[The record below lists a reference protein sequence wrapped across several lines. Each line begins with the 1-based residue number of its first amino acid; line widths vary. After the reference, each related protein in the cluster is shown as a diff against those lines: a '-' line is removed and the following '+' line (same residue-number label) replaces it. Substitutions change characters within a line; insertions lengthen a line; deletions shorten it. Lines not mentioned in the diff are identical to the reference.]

1 MIFNGELV
9 DGPSITLFTAP
20 RPFVGTV
27 GERQALAIRSWL
39 GLSPDISVV
48 LFSQDSTVFSFAELL
63 SHRVSVEPNIDFTY
77 EFYFVFLVSLFFA
90 STFVFSL
97 GNKVANYI
105 NHNS

>member
-1 MIFNGELV
+1 MPLPSYFKGQIKKTMLFNGELV
-9 DGPSITLFTAP
+9 DGPSITIFTAP

-48 LFSQDSTVFSFAELL
+48 LFSQDSSVFSFAELF

-77 EFYFVFLVSLFFA
+77 DCTLF
-90 STFVFSL
+90 S
-97 GNKVANYI
+97 
-105 NHNS
+105 

>member
-1 MIFNGELV
+1 MIGVSFYATQLMPLPSYFKGQTMLFNGELV

-48 LFSQDSTVFSFAELL
+48 LFSQDSSVFSFAELL

-77 EFYFVFLVSLFFA
+77 EFYFS
-90 STFVFSL
+90 
-97 GNKVANYI
+97 
-105 NHNS
+105 